1 MVHESCGSVYR
12 RGMTTQRL
20 NITLDAEHAGKLA
33 RLAARVH
40 VNEGTLARSL
50 LSSAIDEADPDADTV
65 VAVLDGIDNAW
76 DRAQLGRQQAAS
88 GDTVALQ
95 DL

>member
-1 MVHESCGSVYR
+1 MS
-12 RGMTTQRL
+12 TQRL
-20 NITLDAEHAGKLA
+20 NITLDEERAAKLA

-50 LSSAIDEADPDADTV
+50 LSSAIDDSDPDVDSV
-65 VAVLDGIDNAW
+65 LAVFEGIDGAW
-76 DRAQLGRQQAAS
+76 DRAQIACEQAAS
-88 GDTVALQ
+88 GDTVAHG

>member
-1 MVHESCGSVYR
+1 MASP
-12 RGMTTQRL
+12 RL
-20 NITLDAEHAGKLA
+20 NITLDEERATKLA

-50 LSSAIDEADPDADTV
+50 LSTAIDEADPDPDNV
-65 VAVLDGIDNAW
+65 VAVLEGIDGAFE
-76 DRAQLGRQQAAS
+76 RAQLGRRQAAS
-88 GDTVALQ
+88 GETMPLD

>member
-1 MVHESCGSVYR
+1 MPDS
-12 RGMTTQRL
+12 QRV
-20 NITLDAEHAGKLA
+20 NITLDEQRAAKPA

-50 LSSAIDEADPDADTV
+50 LSSALDDADPDVDNIVTLLD
-65 VAVLDGIDNAW
+65 AVDGAF
-76 DRAQLGRQQAAS
+76 DRAVAGRQQAVD
-88 GDTVALQ
+88 GDTVQLA

>member
-1 MVHESCGSVYR
+1 MYPR
-12 RGMTTQRL
+12 RVASQRL
-20 NITLDAEHAGKLA
+20 NITLDEEHASKLA

-50 LSSAIDEADPDADTV
+50 LSSAIDDADPDADTV
-65 VAVLDGIDNAW
+65 VAVLDGIGGAW
-76 DRAQLGRQQAAS
+76 ERAQLGRRQAAAD
-88 GDTVALQ
+88 DTVALD

>member
-1 MVHESCGSVYR
+1 MASERINV
-12 RGMTTQRL
+12 
-20 NITLDAEHAGKLA
+20 TLDPEHASKLA

-50 LSSAIDEADPDADTV
+50 LSSAIDDADPNADTV
-65 VAVLDGIDNAW
+65 IAVLDGIDGAW

-88 GDTVALQ
+88 GDTISLNE
-95 DL
+95 L

>member
-1 MVHESCGSVYR
+1 MAS
-12 RGMTTQRL
+12 QRL
-20 NITLDAEHAGKLA
+20 NITLDEEHAGKLA

-50 LSSAIDEADPDADTV
+50 LSSAIDDADPSADTV
-65 VAVLDGIDNAW
+65 VTVLDGIDQAW
-76 DRAQLGRQQAAS
+76 ERAQLGRQQAAS
-88 GDTVALQ
+88 GDTVQLE